1 MFSKIITSCKK
12 EMEETLEYLRHEF
25 STLRTGRASTALLDG
40 IKVDY
45 YGTQTPLNQVSSI
58 SVPEARLI
66 VVQPWEKKMLSP
78 IEKAIMKSDLSLN
91 PNNDG
96 QVIRIPISAMTVER
110 RKELAKYIHKLAEE
124 AKISIRNHR
133 HNAND
138 IIKKSES
145 EEHISKDNVA
155 DGLDEVQE
163 YTDKYIKRVD
173 EIFKIKEKEILDV

>member
-1 MFSKIITSCKK
+1 
-12 EMEETLEYLRHEF
+12 
-25 STLRTGRASTALLDG
+25 
-40 IKVDY
+40 
-45 YGTQTPLNQVSSI
+45 
-58 SVPEARLI
+58 
-66 VVQPWEKKMLSP
+66 MLSP

-96 QVIRIPISAMTVER
+96 QVIRISIPAMTNER

-133 HNAND
+133 HNTND

-173 EIFKIKEKEILDV
+173 EMFKIKEKEILDV